1 MGQFWQRSE
10 CLRRVRI
17 VGVELDYLGLSKG
30 VNILFS
36 KQNLPAAPPPQPSV
50 DDRDPMLRIVRDHC
64 DHQVAN
70 AAAS

>member
-1 MGQFWQRSE
+1 MPKTGQNSS
-10 CLRRVRI
+10 I
-17 VGVELDYLGLSKG
+17 ELDYPGLSKE

-36 KQNLPAAPPPQPSV
+36 KQTLPAAPPPPQPSV